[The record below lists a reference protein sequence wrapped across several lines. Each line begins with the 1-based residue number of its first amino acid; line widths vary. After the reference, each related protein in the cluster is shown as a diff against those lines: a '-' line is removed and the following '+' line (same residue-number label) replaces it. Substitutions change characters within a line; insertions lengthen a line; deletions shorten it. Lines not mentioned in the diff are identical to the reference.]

1 MAWRRR
7 QPWIGFEDMIAEM
20 ENMLT
25 SFMAG
30 VESSELLPAPG
41 MRRRFIPALRGDFRV
56 DVREH
61 EDEVMVV
68 ADMPGVERDDISI
81 RLLEPSLLEIS
92 SERTGGTEEEAEGYV
107 MRERMYGT
115 LSRSV
120 ALPADVSEEGASA
133 SFKNGVL
140 EVRLKKIPSKRGKEI
155 PIQ

>member
-1 MAWRRR
+1 
-7 QPWIGFEDMIAEM
+7 MIAEM

-25 SFMAG
+25 SFMAS
-30 VESSELLPAPG
+30 VESSEQLPAPG

-81 RLLEPSLLEIS
+81 RLLEPNLLEIS
-92 SERTGGTEEEAEGYV
+92 SERTEGTEEEAEGYV

-120 ALPADVSEEGASA
+120 ALPADVTEEGASA

-140 EVRLKKIPSKRGKEI
+140 EVRLKKIPTERGKEI
-155 PIQ
+155 PLQ

>member
-1 MAWRRR
+1 
-7 QPWIGFEDMIAEM
+7 MIAEM
-20 ENMLT
+20 ENMLN
-25 SFMAG
+25 SFIAG
-30 VESSELLPAPG
+30 VESTERLPAPW

-81 RLLEPSLLEIS
+81 RLLEPNLLEIS
-92 SERTGGTEEEAEGYV
+92 CERTGGTEEEDEGYI

-120 ALPADVSEEGASA
+120 DLPVDVSEEGASA

-140 EVRLKKIPSKRGKEI
+140 EVRLKKVPSERGREI

>member
-7 QPWIGFEDMIAEM
+7 QPWTAFDDMMTEM
-20 ENMLT
+20 ENMLN

-30 VESSELLPAPG
+30 VESTERLPAPG
-41 MRRRFIPALRGDFRV
+41 MRQRFIPALRGDFRV

-68 ADMPGVERDDISI
+68 ADMPGVERDNISI
-81 RLLEPSLLEIS
+81 RLIEPGMLEIS
-92 SERTGGTEEEAEGYV
+92 SERTGSTEEEAEGYF

-115 LSRSV
+115 LSRTV
-120 ALPADVSEEGASA
+120 ALPADVTEENASA

-140 EVRLKKIPSKRGKEI
+140 EVRLKKVPAERGKDI